1 VSSHDGTV
9 VGLGDAISMTS
20 RSVQLSIRIRA
31 KPNVVWATLLDAT
44 KIARWMGGAHV
55 ESTWQPGSAITF
67 TGTLNNRPYQDRGT
81 VLVCEPERV
90 LRYSHWSSWSR
101 RVDSEETRTV
111 ITLTVTAEDDAET
124 VLEVRH
130 DNLTSDGTLGHA
142 SFFWRNA
149 LADLKILTESG

>member
-1 VSSHDGTV
+1 
-9 VGLGDAISMTS
+9 MTS

-31 KPNVVWATLLDAT
+31 TPSVVWATLLDAS

-81 VLVCEPERV
+81 VLVCEPERE
-90 LRYSHWSSWSR
+90 LRYNHWSSWSR

-111 ITLTVTAEDDAET
+111 ITL
-124 VLEVRH
+124 EVQH
-130 DNLTSDGTLGHA
+130 DNLTSEKTFGHA
-142 SFFWRNA
+142 RFFWRNA
-149 LADLKILTESG
+149 LADVKNISEGAA

>member
-1 VSSHDGTV
+1 
-9 VGLGDAISMTS
+9 MTS

-31 KPNVVWATLLDAT
+31 TPSVVWATLLDAS

-81 VLVCEPERV
+81 VLVCEPERE
-90 LRYSHWSSWSR
+90 LRYNHWSSWSR

-124 VLEVRH
+124 VLEVQH
-130 DNLTSDGTLGHA
+130 DNLTSEKTFGHA
-142 SFFWRNA
+142 RFFWRNA
-149 LADLKILTESG
+149 LADVKNISEGAA